1 MLVVFLLS
9 LLTCTC
15 ANSTTNLTF
24 TSMPIVSWI
33 KDTILSEV
41 AVVSGTRLP
50 SLLDKQY
57 VVIGSE
63 PINFDDPVHVY
74 GLIPEDSTCANITE
88 DFHVH
93 ATGTFFKGH
102 PVSHAVTSNVS
113 VSEVP
118 CGACPAVLVS
128 PYEVQDDSAVY
139 IGGLVQTYD
148 LEVQLMIACFQ
159 GHWPPYLGAILGW
172 TLGLLLASYNQHTK
186 ACSCS
191 CFQIA
196 SAGGLFG
203 EASQR
208 IYQAVQLHA
217 LSGSVD
223 NVKLASIVTTLL
235 AGVFVLKSRCSYVHF
250 MPGDSKPKYTVKS
263 MIASAVL
270 FITSA
275 SFASASPLAQLARAM
290 ANKHL
295 ASQPESAI
303 ARVDVTYNMR
313 RP

>member
-1 MLVVFLLS
+1 MLVLFLLS

-24 TSMPIVSWI
+24 ASMPTMSWI
-33 KDTILSEV
+33 TDTILSEV
-41 AVVSGTRLP
+41 AVVSSAQLP
-50 SLLDKQY
+50 TSLEKQY

-63 PINFDDPVHVY
+63 PISFNDPVHVY

-93 ATGTFFKGH
+93 ATGTFFKGY
-102 PVSHAVTSNVS
+102 PVSHAVASNVS
-113 VSEVP
+113 VSDVA
-118 CGACPAVLVS
+118 CGACPAMLVS
-128 PYEVQDDSAVY
+128 PYAVQDDSVY

-148 LEVQLMIACFQ
+148 LHVQLMIACFQ

-172 TLGLLLASYNQHTK
+172 TLGLLLASYNQHTR

-191 CFQIA
+191 CFQMA

-203 EASQR
+203 EASQK

-223 NVKLASIVTTLL
+223 NVKLASIVTTLV
-235 AGVFVLKSRCSYVHF
+235 AAVFVLKSRCSYVQF
-250 MPGDSKPKYTVKS
+250 MPGDSKRKYTVKS

-290 ANKHL
+290 AEKHL
-295 ASQPESAI
+295 ASQRDSANQQ
-303 ARVDVTYNMR
+303 VDVTYNMR